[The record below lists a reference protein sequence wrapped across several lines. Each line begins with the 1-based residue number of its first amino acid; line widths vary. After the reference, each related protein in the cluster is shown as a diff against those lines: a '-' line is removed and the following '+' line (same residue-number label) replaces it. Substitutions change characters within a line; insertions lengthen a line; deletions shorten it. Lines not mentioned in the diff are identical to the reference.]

1 MTYTYERNIITNLQV
16 ILIKTCAGADK
27 YQWRIPVWTSFYI
40 WQVETIAGAIWT
52 KAPLPGVIYDNQ
64 TKIALNSPNNKINY
78 TEMINLLLWII
89 ISHLF
94 LKKRK
99 GNEDTLNES
108 SFEYQLKQDY
118 SFSNLTSSFSIF
130 LISSSACKRTKKNN
144 LRNCNLTDAWSK
156 IQQQQQQR
164 RRWKKQK
171 QTSSFALVI
180 MYDTQRF
187 ASTMALT
194 LRIWK

>member
-1 MTYTYERNIITNLQV
+1 MTNTRLDTVLYLTGWNDSGCYLDQSTVTRGYLRQSN
-16 ILIKTCAGADK
+16 
-27 YQWRIPVWTSFYI
+27 
-40 WQVETIAGAIWT
+40 
-52 KAPLPGVIYDNQ
+52 
-64 TKIALNSPNNKINY
+64 LNSPNNKINY

-99 GNEDTLNES
+99 VNEDTLNES

-156 IQQQQQQR
+156 IQQQQQQQR

-187 ASTMALT
+187 ANTMALT